1 MLQPKII
8 AIANQKGGVGKT
20 TTAINLSCALGIL
33 DQKVLLIDADPQAN
47 ATSGLGVLTTNLKY
61 SIVNLFQGDEDINQS
76 ILETYSP
83 NLKIIP
89 GSIKLAELE
98 INVQN
103 TNVNRLKE
111 ALCKLKSEYDYIII
125 DCSPSL
131 GYLTLNSFVASD
143 SIIIPVQCEFF
154 ALDGLSKLLSTIQ
167 SVRKSFNSN
176 LDIEGVLMTM
186 HDERLRHNNHVI
198 NELKKHFNDLI
209 FKTIIKRNVSLSE
222 APSFGTS
229 VFDYKA
235 TSEGSINYLNLS
247 REIMKNQPLDKRN
260 TLGKELHQILKDT
273 NENVAFAP
281 TNKERNLDDYK
292 PFSFKDKNFSKLS
305 GSTKNEIIAQFG
317 LVYNDLHSDMWMY
330 RVSDK
335 ISLFKKN
342 YLYLYFE
349 KNKVKHIRLKR
360 FKYS

>member
-1 MLQPKII
+1 MLQSKII

-47 ATSGLGVLTTNLKY
+47 ATSGLGVLTTNLKH

-111 ALCKLKSEYDYIII
+111 ALCKLKSKYDYIII

-143 SIIIPVQCEFF
+143 SVIIPVQCEFF
-154 ALDGLSKLLSTIQ
+154 ALDGLSKLFSTIQ

-176 LDIEGVLMTM
+176 LDIEGILMTM

-198 NELKKHFNDLI
+198 YELKKHFNDLI
-209 FKTIIKRNVSLSE
+209 FKTIIKRNVNLSE

-235 TSEGSINYLNLS
+235 TCGGSTDYLNLS
-247 REIMKNQPLDKRN
+247 REIMKNKKLSKPKK
-260 TLGKELHQILKDT
+260 LGKELHQIMKET
-273 NENVAFAP
+273 NENV
-281 TNKERNLDDYK
+281 
-292 PFSFKDKNFSKLS
+292 SFHLLK
-305 GSTKNEIIAQFG
+305 KNEISMILIHF
-317 LVYNDLHSDMWMY
+317 H
-330 RVSDK
+330 
-335 ISLFKKN
+335 
-342 YLYLYFE
+342 
-349 KNKVKHIRLKR
+349 
-360 FKYS
+360 

>member
-1 MLQPKII
+1 MPQPKII
-8 AIANQKGGVGKT
+8 AVANQKGGVGKT

-47 ATSGLGVLTTNLKY
+47 ATSGLGILTTNLK
-61 SIVNLFQGDEDINQS
+61 SSTVNLFQGDDDITQCV
-76 ILETYSP
+76 LETHSP

-89 GSIKLAELE
+89 GYIRLAELE

-111 ALCKLKSEYDYIII
+111 ALSKIKSDYDYIIV

-154 ALDGLSKLLSTIQ
+154 ALDGLSKLLSTVR
-167 SVRKSFNSN
+167 SVQKSFNPD
-176 LDIEGVLMTM
+176 LDIEGILMTM
-186 HDERLRHNNHVI
+186 HDERLSHNNHVI
-198 NELKKHFNDLI
+198 RELKKHFDDLI
-209 FKTIIKRNVSLSE
+209 FKTIIKRNISLSE

-235 TSEGSINYLNLS
+235 SSEGSTNYLNLS
-247 REIMKNQPLDKRN
+247 REIMKNQSLKKR
-260 TLGKELHQILKDT
+260 TSLGKELHQILRDT
-273 NENVAFAP
+273 NENVSFSP
-281 TNKERNLDDYK
+281 TFKERNLDTFK
-292 PFSFKDKNFSKLS
+292 PFSFKDKNFKKLL
-305 GSTKNEIIAQFG
+305 GNTKDEVISQLG
-317 LVYNDLHSDMWMY
+317 LVYNDLHSDVWMY
-330 RVSDK
+330 RISEK

-342 YLYLYFE
+342 YLYLYFD
-349 KNKVKHIRLKR
+349 KNKVKHIQLRR